1 MTKGDRVCIIGGPR
15 VGKTTL
21 ASLMENVLHTD
32 DLVGRLEWSAASELV
47 ATDWLMR
54 PGPWVIEG
62 VAVARALRKWLAA
75 NAKGKPCDRV
85 LELTKP
91 LVELSKGQAAMA
103 KGHETVWQQVR
114 PLLLERGVVVEL
126 GALQEIQR

>member
-1 MTKGDRVCIIGGPR
+1 MTIGERLCIIGGPR

-21 ASLMENVLHTD
+21 ASSMENVLHTD
-32 DLVGRLEWSAASELV
+32 DLVGQLEWSAASELV
-47 ATDWLMR
+47 ATDWLER

-62 VAVARALRKWLAA
+62 VAVARGLRKWLAA
-75 NAKGKPCDRV
+75 NAQGMPCDRV

-103 KGHETVWQQVR
+103 KGHETVWQEVR
-114 PLLLERGVVVEL
+114 PLLIARGVVVQS
-126 GALQEIQR
+126 GTLQEFQR